1 MLNMTEIEIPENQK
15 TTPWVRS
22 LVFLIQ
28 GQAKIIQTQA
38 EQIARLKTTVEELRD
53 EIRRLKNT
61 PKRPKFRPSGK
72 LNSSNNGNQNAHTR
86 QAARATQDGL
96 VKKAKEEIVVKPV
109 HVPEGSR
116 FKGYATYSVQR
127 MWCTS

>member
-28 GQAKIIQTQA
+28 GQAKIIQTQV

-53 EIRRLKNT
+53 KTRLNAPNLDPQASLTRPIMAIKT
-61 PKRPKFRPSGK
+61 PILGK
-72 LNSSNNGNQNAHTR
+72 QQEQLKM
-86 QAARATQDGL
+86 
-96 VKKAKEEIVVKPV
+96 V
-109 HVPEGSR
+109 
-116 FKGYATYSVQR
+116 
-127 MWCTS
+127 